1 MEQLSFFLN
10 RTPGPKLRR
19 SISAIR
25 DRVDQSASRSN
36 VGVTGKLRELNST
49 LPRFTR
55 ITDINSRSSD
65 DFGAI
70 RTKLVTRDILYRS
83 NHQSQS
89 RGQVSICQVARGRQ
103 FIPHQH
109 IVNAIER
116 ALVALRINPDEVDVA
131 AEYGSY
137 GAQMSLVVSLPSFY
151 DFDPG
156 SMDPFRL
163 QVVLHNCLSRG
174 GLRLLARWFQEGTGA
189 TYSVGVTQL
198 NASLAH
204 RIPAREENILPTFR
218 KSIELA
224 REDCLHLGDWTRQ
237 AVSKDALETWL
248 VGSVRR
254 MWGKK
259 AQQALHSEFESD
271 EGIYSR
277 EGNVSWNVLDTLMV
291 LASYCA
297 GTKDILLQCDQVVE
311 GAVLMRSLLKKCLT
325 V

>member
-55 ITDINSRSSD
+55 ITYINSRSSD

-218 KSIELA
+218 KAIELA